1 MSIRCP
7 RIAARELVAP
17 FSIVASQYSY
27 KEKIV
32 SKKSN
37 FIIKVEFSPTQAR
50 IALVMLFD
58 AAQSVDVHRQGRTEG
73 CQEVGGSALLRE
85 VRPCSMHNGTGDGL
99 PELRTPP
106 HETGQ
111 QPNTWKEPP
120 HDARDNIFSE
130 PVYMASVQ

>member
-1 MSIRCP
+1 M
-7 RIAARELVAP
+7 
-17 FSIVASQYSY
+17 ASQYDY

-32 SKKSN
+32 SKRSN
-37 FIIKVEFSPTQAR
+37 TIINVELSPIQAR

-85 VRPCSMHNGTGDGL
+85 VQPRSMHNGLDDGL
-99 PELRTPP
+99 PELRAPP

-111 QPNTWKEPP
+111 QPNTRKEPP
-120 HDARDNIFSE
+120 QAARDNTFSE